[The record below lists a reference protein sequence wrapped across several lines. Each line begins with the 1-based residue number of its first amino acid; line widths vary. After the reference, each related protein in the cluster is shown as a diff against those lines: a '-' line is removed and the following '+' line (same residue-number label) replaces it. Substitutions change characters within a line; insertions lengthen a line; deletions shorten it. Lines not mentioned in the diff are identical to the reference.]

1 MLQALFYF
9 KKKKKIIQPIKIILK
24 DFGYKNFFFQCL
36 YIKVIKSYQLCK
48 TRDFLIKN
56 LKINSK
62 KVYEPHM
69 SIIYSNLKIS
79 EKKRIIKKL
88 KTFRDYFIADKLFLA
103 VNDYDNLNWKAI
115 KKIKI

>member
-9 KKKKKIIQPIKIILK
+9 KKKKKIQPIKIILK
-24 DFGYKNFFFQCL
+24 DFGYKNSFFQCL
-36 YIKVIKSYQLCK
+36 YIKVTKNYQLCK

-79 EKKRIIKKL
+79 EKKRIVKKL

-103 VNDYDNLNWKAI
+103 VNDYDNLNWKVI
-115 KKIKI
+115 EKIRI